1 MNRSAAGGGGG
12 AKSVK
17 RFERSNG
24 LDTAL
29 YKNYLFLQAVKTVQ
43 KVLKMHRYSI
53 RQREVEMQRQA
64 KLLAQLRQLN
74 GEYREIE
81 AFTPFLN

>member
-1 MNRSAAGGGGG
+1 MNRSAGGGGGG
-12 AKSVK
+12 AKVS
-17 RFERSNG
+17 SALSDWSDG

-43 KVLKMHRYSI
+43 KVLKMHRYSV

-64 KLLAQLRQLN
+64 KLLTQLKQLK
-74 GEYREIE
+74 GKREGG
-81 AFTPFLN
+81 